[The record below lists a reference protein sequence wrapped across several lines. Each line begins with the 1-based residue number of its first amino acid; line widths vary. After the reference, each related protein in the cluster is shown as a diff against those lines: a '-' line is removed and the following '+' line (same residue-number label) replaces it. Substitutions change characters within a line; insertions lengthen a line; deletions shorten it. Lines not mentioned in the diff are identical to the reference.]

1 MALGGSE
8 VEVLEGVAQASSLL
22 GALVQQLS
30 LLGALVPAS
39 SLLGALV
46 RELAVPGALLRVL
59 LRALVLG
66 LRRSRRLARVHNW
79 EH

>member
-8 VEVLEGVAQASSLL
+8 VEVLEGGAQ
-22 GALVQQLS
+22 
-30 LLGALVPAS
+30 AS

-59 LRALVLG
+59 LRALLVG